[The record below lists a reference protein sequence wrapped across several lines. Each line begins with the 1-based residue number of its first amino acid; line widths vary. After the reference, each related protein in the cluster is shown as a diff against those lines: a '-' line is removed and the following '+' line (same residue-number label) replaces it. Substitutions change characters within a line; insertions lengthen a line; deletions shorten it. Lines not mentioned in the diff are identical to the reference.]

1 MSRCL
6 RFVLA
11 LALLLTP
18 SVRAEPEEDEQ
29 DNAFDPL
36 ATTENQMS
44 VYAMGLYQ
52 ARRLRML
59 AFTDQDLEIF
69 REGLGDGWLQDP
81 EIPLDRTWPNL
92 LVFERGRYLA
102 AAETEKREGRKLL
115 DFAAAEPG
123 AIRTESGLIF
133 TMLEEGKGPH
143 PGPDAKVKIHYHATI
158 RDGTVFDSSFASDIP
173 LETDLSRSIKC
184 WTEGIQRMREKGRA
198 KLICPPELGYG
209 DRPYSR
215 LIPPQAVLIFEL
227 ELVEILQPQ
236 TR

>member
-6 RFVLA
+6 RVALA
-11 LALLLTP
+11 LALLLTTG
-18 SVRAEPEEDEQ
+18 SRADQEEDPQ

-36 ATTENQMS
+36 DATENQMS

-59 AFTDQDLEIF
+59 AFTDQELAIF
-69 REGLGDGWLQDP
+69 REGLRDGWLRDP

-115 DFAAAEPG
+115 EFAAAEPG
-123 AIRTESGLIF
+123 AIRTDSGLIF
-133 TMLEEGKGPH
+133 TMLDEGKGPH
-143 PGPDAKVKIHYHATI
+143 PGPDSKVKVHYHGTI
-158 RDGTVFDSSFASDIP
+158 RDGTVFDSTFESDIP
-173 LETDLSRSIKC
+173 LEVDLSRSIRC
-184 WTEGIQRMREKGRA
+184 WTEGIQRMRAKGRA
-198 KLICPPELGYG
+198 KLVCPPKLGYG

-227 ELVEILQPQ
+227 ELVEIL
-236 TR
+236 